1 MHSRNSRRL
10 SGDSSLKVVG
20 TFSKVLKKDGSLLF
34 KPDFKDSDFLLD
46 FDYLYHF
53 DFKTKWKITSIT
65 KTGKGFLIRLAEVD
79 SFKKAEFLIGEKF
92 ALPED
97 EIFGKSQDLLI
108 GAAVF
113 DRSGK
118 ISGKIAAFTPTPAYS
133 LAEIEKDSGDSELI
147 PFTENFFELENGKVI
162 LVKKP

>member
-10 SGDSSLKVVG
+10 SCNSSLKAIG
-20 TFSKVLKKDGSLLF
+20 TFSKVLKKDGFLLF
-34 KPDFKDSDFLLD
+34 KPEFKDSDFLLD
-46 FDYLYHF
+46 FDHLYHF

-65 KTGKGFLIRLAEVD
+65 KTGKGFLIRLDGVD

-108 GAAVF
+108 GTAVY
-113 DRSGK
+113 DKSGA
-118 ISGKIAAFTPTPAYS
+118 IFGKIAAFTPTPAYS
-133 LAEIEKDSGDSELI
+133 LAEIEKESGESEFI
-147 PFTENFFELENGKVI
+147 PFTDNFFELENGKVI
-162 LVKKP
+162 LIRKP